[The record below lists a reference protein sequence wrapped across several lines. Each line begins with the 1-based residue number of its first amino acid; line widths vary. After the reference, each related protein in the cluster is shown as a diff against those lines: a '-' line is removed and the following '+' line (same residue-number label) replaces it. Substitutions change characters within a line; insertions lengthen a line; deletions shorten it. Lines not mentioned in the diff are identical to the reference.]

1 MSLEFIERCA
11 GIPTSIVVS
20 VAFVYLVLKLGS
32 TLPRI
37 LSDLKIVIGNN
48 TSAMQNIRD
57 GQKETAQEI
66 KSLVTRVA
74 VIDSRQQ
81 SAEKQ
86 LTDLR
91 ACVDDINENMAT
103 KSEFQGVQQTLSMLQ
118 GRLTR

>member
-20 VAFVYLVLKLGS
+20 VAFVYLVLKLGT
-32 TLPRI
+32 TLPRV
-37 LSDLKIVIGNN
+37 LSDLKTVIGNN
-48 TSAMQNIRD
+48 TAAMQNIRD

-66 KSLVTRVA
+66 KSLVTKVA

-91 ACVDDINENMAT
+91 ACMEDINENMAT